1 MKPLNEQES
10 LNVRFWPQADVEWA
24 RLDCP
29 YPVDAVGPVCG
40 WSLIEVLGRLEGAIV
55 EQFTHRTDIFVS
67 RELWGVCS

>member
-1 MKPLNEQES
+1 MNDRSWL
-10 LNVRFWPQADVEWA
+10 QADVEWA

-40 WSLIEVLGRLEGAIV
+40 WSLIEGLGRLEGAIV

-67 RELWGVCS
+67 P